1 MHKRAN
7 EIRDK
12 MGFEGWKDDAAKS
25 VEEKAYKKLHP
36 QAD

>member
-7 EIRDK
+7 KLRDEI
-12 MGFEGWKDDAAKS
+12 GGHQWTGDAAKS
-25 VEEKAYKKLHP
+25 VEEKAYRKLHP

>member
-7 EIRDK
+7 KLRDEI
-12 MGFEGWKDDAAKS
+12 GSNLWTDDAAKS
-25 VEEKAYKKLHP
+25 VEEKAYRKLHP

>member
-7 EIRDK
+7 KLRDELGSK
-12 MGFEGWKDDAAKS
+12 QWESDASKS
-25 VEEKAYKKLHP
+25 VEEKAYKKMHP

>member
-7 EIRDK
+7 KLRDQI
-12 MGFEGWKDDAAKS
+12 GGHQWTGDAAKS
-25 VEEKAYKKLHP
+25 IEEKAYRKLHP

>member
-7 EIRDK
+7 KLRNQI
-12 MGFEGWKDDAAKS
+12 GGHQWTGDAAKS
-25 VEEKAYKKLHP
+25 IEEKAYRKLHP

>member
-7 EIRDK
+7 KIRDEI
-12 MGFEGWKDDAAKS
+12 GSSQWTNDAAKS

-36 QAD
+36 KED

>member
-7 EIRDK
+7 KLRDEFGSK
-12 MGFEGWKDDAAKS
+12 YWTSDAAKS
-25 VEEKAYKKLHP
+25 PEEIAYKKMHP